1 MFFHGLVIC
10 TSSLVTCLFMYFA
23 ISNWTIFFLFHF
35 ESSLYVQ
42 DTSPLSDMLFA
53 NTSSNLCLSLY
64 PHKWML
70 QKKKNKWMLHKTKDF
85 NFDEVQ
91 LVKFSSIDFTFCV
104 KSIISL
110 LSPESW
116 GFSLS
121 LFFSWNCYCVGFI
134 LQSVVHLE
142 INLHKLWVSVETP
155 FFVFCLLM
163 PSNLF
168 WKD

>member
-1 MFFHGLVIC
+1 MDLSSAHLLWWHVSSCILPFLIGLFFFCFILRVHYMFKILVLCQIC
-10 TSSLVTCLFMYFA
+10 CLQILLLICVCLFIL
-23 ISNWTIFFLFHF
+23 ISECF
-35 ESSLYVQ
+35 
-42 DTSPLSDMLFA
+42 
-53 NTSSNLCLSLY
+53 
-64 PHKWML
+64 
-70 QKKKNKWMLHKTKDF
+70 KKKNKWMLHKTKDF